1 MAQGVVGRFEEVRIL
16 VGTDIQPIDEVATSM
31 LQFGERYTRR
41 IFTDHEIECCGE
53 NPIAAATGL
62 AARFAAKE
70 AVLKILDSTS
80 SVPPWTSIE
89 VQREA
94 RGAPKIVL
102 RFEAADLA
110 HNQGIE
116 NISLSLSHGGG
127 IACAVVVAQM
137 AEVSPGALT

>member
-1 MAQGVVGRFEEVRIL
+1 VKIL
-16 VGTDIQPIDEVATSM
+16 VGTDVQPIDEVAASM
-31 LQFGERYTRR
+31 TQFGERYTRR
-41 IFTDHEIECCGE
+41 LFTDHEIECCGE
-53 NPIAAATGL
+53 NPVTAAPGL

-80 SVPPWTSIE
+80 RVPPWKSIE
-89 VQREA
+89 VQRES

-110 HNQGIE
+110 HEQGIE

-127 IACAVVVAQM
+127 IASAVVVAQV
-137 AEVSPGALT
+137 AELDSESPS